1 MLIVNKIYQVL
12 LFSWEL
18 IRKWKLA
25 RFCSHYDDDFL
36 KRKIQEIWLPR
47 LDLQQAFKNEGSVC
61 VHLFYT
67 YKVNNN
73 NNKWKSQITEIHQKK
88 KKVLIAMASE
98 FKLPLEDCHENLGK
112 NPSTKWKTVIQLN
125 LLFKNGCHCLRNI

>member
-47 LDLQQAFKNEGSVC
+47 LDLQQAFKNEGSVFISFILIRSITTIINGR
-61 VHLFYT
+61 VRSQKYT
-67 YKVNNN
+67 R
-73 NNKWKSQITEIHQKK
+73 K
-88 KKVLIAMASE
+88 KKVLIAMTSE